1 MIFKLSEHLH
11 TMTYNESDR
20 TVKLDK
26 SALGLSKLQVHITH
40 LELLKKTFKEQKEC
54 VMNDYHFVSVTLQ
67 ISTVH
72 FSEGKIGLT
81 KHELIRKAR
90 HLSFILT

>member
-1 MIFKLSEHLH
+1 
-11 TMTYNESDR
+11 
-20 TVKLDK
+20 
-26 SALGLSKLQVHITH
+26 
-40 LELLKKTFKEQKEC
+40 
-54 VMNDYHFVSVTLQ
+54 MNDYHFVSVTLQ

-72 FSEGKIGLT
+72 FSAFSEGEIGLT